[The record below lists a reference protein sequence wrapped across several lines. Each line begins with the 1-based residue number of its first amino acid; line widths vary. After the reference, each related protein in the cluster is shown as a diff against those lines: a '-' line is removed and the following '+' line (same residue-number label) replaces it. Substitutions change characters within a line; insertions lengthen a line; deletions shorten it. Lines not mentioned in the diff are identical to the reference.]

1 MEAGVP
7 GRQPMTVPS
16 NVPKRSEN
24 VTILPNVK
32 MELIVQERLFT
43 IAQIVQVF

>member
-7 GRQPMTVPS
+7 GRRPMTMPS
-16 NVPKRSEN
+16 NVPKRSEH
-24 VTILPNVK
+24 VTIQPNVK
-32 MELIVQERLFT
+32 MEPTVQERLFT